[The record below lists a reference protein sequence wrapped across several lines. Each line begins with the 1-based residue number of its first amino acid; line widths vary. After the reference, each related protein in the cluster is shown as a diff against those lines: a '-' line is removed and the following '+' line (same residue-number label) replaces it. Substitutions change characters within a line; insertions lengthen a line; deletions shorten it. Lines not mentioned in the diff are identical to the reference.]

1 MSDGQG
7 KIVGIRFDAELLA
20 ALEAAAKD
28 SRVNLSGYAR
38 MVLAEHLRDKG
49 YLK

>member
-20 ALEAAAKD
+20 ALEAAAKAN
-28 SRVNLSGYAR
+28 RVNLSSYAR
-38 MVLAEHLRDKG
+38 MVIAAHLRKEG
-49 YLK
+49 FLA